1 MNDRTAATAATARN
15 RLVGS
20 VRSRP
25 PWLLPGG
32 LLVFLAGLTAGV
44 QAGGPLVSLDQHIRA
59 AVLSRAATPGWYWL
73 IEYRLS
79 PARVLVNLGDSRI
92 AVPVLLLTAVAL
104 SVRRRSPRPLAAA
117 GLAVALLLVT
127 VIPAKVILARPSPGL
142 GPVAPGGWGAF
153 PSGHTTT
160 GSVCYVL
167 AVLLIA
173 GRARRARRAAGAA
186 AMTLSFLIGIALVW
200 RDFHWFTDVL
210 AGWALATLIILA
222 ARRLT
227 ERRLTERR
235 LTERRLTGRPPRPP
249 EPHPGREPA
258 PQQSATPG

>member
-15 RLVGS
+15 QLVGDPP

-59 AVLSRAATPGWYWL
+59 AVLSRATTPGWYWL

-79 PARVLVNLGDSRI
+79 PARVLVNLGDSRV

-104 SVRRRSPRPLAAA
+104 SVRRRSPGPLAAA
-117 GLAVALLLVT
+117 GLAVILLLVT
-127 VIPAKVILARPSPGL
+127 VIPAKIILGRPSPGL
-142 GPVAPGGWGAF
+142 GPVAAGGWGAF

-167 AVLLIA
+167 TALLIA
-173 GRARRARRAAGAA
+173 GRARRARRAAVAA

-210 AGWALATLIILA
+210 AGWALATLIVLA
-222 ARRLT
+222 ALRLT
-227 ERRLTERR
+227 AL
-235 LTERRLTGRPPRPP
+235 RLTGRPPRPP

-258 PQQSATPG
+258 PQQSAAPG